1 MYPNLPVYSQGSGVG
16 YDNFDVAEAS
26 DFWIDGSG
34 DGLPV
39 CIHALA
45 SAEIKSKIFENL
57 VSNANLRPRKVVQ
70 PICPSSN
77 TLANAQTGLSSTNVW
92 YPINA
97 TFCPTELSV
106 AAIGKAKIR
115 RKLGTSL

>member
-1 MYPNLPVYSQGSGVG
+1 VYSQGSGAG
-16 YDNFDVAEAS
+16 YDNFNVAEAS
-26 DFWIDGSG
+26 DFWLDGSG

-39 CIHALA
+39 CMLALA
-45 SAEIKSKIFENL
+45 SADIKSKMFENL

-77 TLANAQTGLSSTNVW
+77 TLANAQTGLSSTTAW

-97 TFCPTELSV
+97 TFYPIELSV

-115 RKLGTSL
+115 RKPGTSL